1 MAERRRK
8 PTRRQIIDAALAVAE
23 REGWENLRLH
33 RVAAACDAGLDDIRA
48 HFSEKDE
55 LVDAWFDRADAAMLR
70 LHDRGALD
78 GLSPRERIRSLILAW
93 LDTLAPHHRVTR
105 EMIAH
110 KLEFGHVHVQFPAVL
125 RISRTVQWIREAAL
139 LDAPLPR
146 RALEETAMTA
156 LFVKVFGCW
165 LRDRPPGFTRTHRW
179 LDRGLEVLET
189 AGRLVPGGQ
198 FAGDAADTGSDE
210 EGSPASS
217 QGHGQDGNNDD
228 SERTGSAEKQKN
240 R

>member
-8 PTRRQIIDAALAVAE
+8 PTRRQIVDAALGVAE
-23 REGWENLRLH
+23 REGWEALRLH
-33 RVAAACDAGLDDIRA
+33 QVAAACGAGLDDIRA
-48 HFSEKDE
+48 HFAEKDD
-55 LVDAWFDRADAAMLR
+55 LIDAWFDRADAAMLR
-70 LHDRGALD
+70 LHDCGALD
-78 GLSPRERIRSLILAW
+78 GLSPRERIRTLVLAW

-156 LFVKVFGCW
+156 LFVKVFLCW
-165 LRDRPPGFTRTHRW
+165 LYDRPPGFTRSHRW
-179 LDRGLEVLET
+179 LDRGLDVLET
-189 AGRLVPGGQ
+189 AARLVPGGR
-198 FAGDAADTGSDE
+198 FGGDAARSDSDAGE
-210 EGSPASS
+210 SPGSP
-217 QGHGQDGNNDD
+217 QGQEPG
-228 SERTGSAEKQKN
+228 
-240 R
+240 

>member
-1 MAERRRK
+1 MNLIGWRPNEATRTEDDIMATAQRRVTRK
-8 PTRRQIIDAALAVAE
+8 RIVDAALEVAE

-33 RVAAACDAGLDDIRA
+33 QVAAACGAGLDDIRA
-48 HFSEKDE
+48 HFAEKDD
-55 LVDAWFDRADAAMLR
+55 LIDAWLDRADAAMLR

-78 GLSPRERIRSLILAW
+78 GLSPRERIRTLILAW

-156 LFVKVFGCW
+156 LFVKVFLCW
-165 LRDRPPGFTRTHRW
+165 LRDRPPEFTRTRRW

-189 AGRLVPGGQ
+189 AGRLVPGGR
-198 FAGDAADTGSDE
+198 FGGSDAADGT
-210 EGSPASS
+210 PTTAS
-217 QGHGQDGNNDD
+217 
-228 SERTGSAEKQKN
+228 
-240 R
+240 